1 MILELVENGP
11 LIWPTIEENGVTR
24 TNKSAKLFAAEKIQD
39 DATLL
44 QHLSVFI
51 QQSSASTTVFTI
63 LIRINSS
70 HSTLLIYL
78 SITTSIQSFIRSTII
93 SISVSMNHQ
102 TSSVP
107 QITYQSPQA
116 STQPITESPL
126 VESGFVVLVF
136 SLGDDP
142 TACLNM
148 GMAFLTTVASSRVTV
163 QQVQGDQVK
172 FILVLGIRVML
183 LALGETMQFDRQRLL
198 NATTVKVKDIWLGN
212 ALSLSDHEMQHGIRI
227 RDDISNAKSVLLTN
241 ISNYDSDVIS
251 EVPHSETCLNDME
264 NQGVHAMHD
273 FKQPPVVDFTDN
285 EILKK
290 LALKEQVDSLEQ
302 NLSKQIKEKE
312 CLFQTFTAFKR
323 ESKEKEDKN
332 IENEIDLE
340 KKLKELDNIIFNVG
354 QSAQMISRTP
364 SRNIKNKVEAQP
376 RKVNKKNRVDEPIC
390 DVDVKHSLLNANSI
404 CVTCK
409 KSTFNG
415 VHDMCLLDFV
425 KNVNSCGCPDCSLVS
440 GLQMFETYDREPLS
454 THELSCALGKSKKSS
469 HQPKAEDTIQEKLYR
484 LHMDLCGPMRVASI
498 NGKRYILV
506 ILNDY
511 SRFTWVRLRSK
522 DEAPEAIIKCIK
534 NIQVRLNTTVRF
546 EESPKTPIFRDDP
559 LNESPH
565 EESTSQGSSSNVRQT
580 HTPFEHL
587 GKWTKDHPIANLISD
602 LSRSVSLRKQLQTDA
617 IWCYFDAFLTSVEPK
632 NFKQAMTE
640 PSWIDAMQEQIHEF
654 ERLQVWELVPCPD
667 KVLLINLKW
676 TYKVKTDEF
685 GRMTT
690 KFKMS
695 MMGKMSFFL
704 GLQIFKRPREKSK
717 LDEDLQ
723 GKQVDATLYHGM
735 IRSLMYLT
743 SIRLDLI
750 YAVCLCARYQANP
763 TEKHLHA
770 VKQIFRYLKGTIN
783 MGLWYWKDTGMSLTA
798 YADADHAGCQDT
810 RRSTSR
816 SAQFLGDKLVN
827 WLSKKLKCTT
837 ISSTE
842 AEYIALSGCCA
853 QILWMHSQLT
863 YYGFQF
869 NKIPLY
875 CDNKSAIA
883 LCCNN
888 VQHSRTKH
896 IDLADIFTKPLPREI
911 FNFLIEK
918 LGMRSM
924 SPETLKYLAD
934 ETDE

>member
-1 MILELVENGP
+1 
-11 LIWPTIEENGVTR
+11 
-24 TNKSAKLFAAEKIQD
+24 
-39 DATLL
+39 
-44 QHLSVFI
+44 
-51 QQSSASTTVFTI
+51 
-63 LIRINSS
+63 
-70 HSTLLIYL
+70 
-78 SITTSIQSFIRSTII
+78 
-93 SISVSMNHQ
+93 MNHQ

-454 THELSCALGKSKKSS
+454 THELC
-469 HQPKAEDTIQEKLYR
+469 
-484 LHMDLCGPMRVASI
+484 
-498 NGKRYILV
+498 
-506 ILNDY
+506 
-511 SRFTWVRLRSK
+511 
-522 DEAPEAIIKCIK
+522 
-534 NIQVRLNTTVRF
+534 F

-685 GRMTT
+685 GRVLKNKARLVAQGFRQEEGINFEESFAPIARIEAICIFVENAAHKNMTILRMDVKTAFLNSELKEESQTSTTCMVRHAVKLLISQNLSKGAIDLTLFTRQAGNDLLLMTT